1 MKILIEDA
9 SILTMTT
16 KRENLI
22 SRGYIFID
30 GGIIKSVGSGNPPD
44 DIETPDL
51 VISGKGRLAIPGM
64 VVLYARLSLYPFR
77 GAIAKTQRISEIL
90 SSMSSTD
97 IHLASI
103 LSLAGLA
110 MRGITAVLA
119 VDTKVEP
126 VIKAS
131 ESVGLRVIAA
141 PCLENP
147 SERAQWVQEIGSSY
161 RRWHRRSPL
170 SLITGSICSKDAIK
184 GDEISIIP
192 EDMPLIVYGDSCMRI
207 RGNRILYVDPHPECD
222 PDPNVSIYTE
232 SHMDRW
238 KPGAGYG
245 IDSDISWSLTRH
257 FMVARSRGYNPLDI
271 LGSATLWASDKVG
284 LGSGVIEPG
293 RPGDIVILDLTQPPW
308 WVPGS
313 LVDELIAADIA
324 ISSIP
329 RVETVIVGGEII
341 IDNGEILSVG
351 KEIFSRAY
359 NRIHEILGRGRNI

>member
-1 MKILIEDA
+1 MRILVEDA

-16 KRENLI
+16 RRENLI

-30 GGIIKSVGSGNPPD
+30 GGVIKSVGSGGPPD

-51 VISGKGRLAIPGM
+51 VIGGKGRLVIPGM
-64 VVLYARLSLYPFR
+64 VALYTRLSLYPFR
-77 GAIAKTQRISEIL
+77 GAIAKTQRISEL
-90 SSMSSTD
+90 LGSMSSTD
-97 IHLASI
+97 IHLVSI

-147 SERAQWVQEIGSSY
+147 YERDQWGQEVGAAY

-184 GDEISIIP
+184 GDETSMAP

-207 RGNRILYVDPHPECD
+207 RGDRILYVDPHPECD
-222 PDPNVSIYTE
+222 PDPYVSIYTE
-232 SHMDRW
+232 NHMDRW

-257 FMVARSRGYNPLDI
+257 FMVAKSRGYNPLDI

-351 KEIFSRAY
+351 REIFSRAY
-359 NRIHEILGRGRNI
+359 NRIHEILGRG